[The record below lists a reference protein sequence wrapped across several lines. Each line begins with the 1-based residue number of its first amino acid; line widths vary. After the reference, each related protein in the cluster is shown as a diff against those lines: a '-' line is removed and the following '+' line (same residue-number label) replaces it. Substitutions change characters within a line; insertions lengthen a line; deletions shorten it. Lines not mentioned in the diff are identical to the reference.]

1 MCIVKKLIFIV
12 HSKKSNHENKNE
24 IMKLKSKYCLMS
36 ASYIQYPRFRE
47 QIFRKLIIMNEPSLP

>member
-36 ASYIQYPRFRE
+36 ASLFGTPGFE
-47 QIFRKLIIMNEPSLP
+47 SKFLGN